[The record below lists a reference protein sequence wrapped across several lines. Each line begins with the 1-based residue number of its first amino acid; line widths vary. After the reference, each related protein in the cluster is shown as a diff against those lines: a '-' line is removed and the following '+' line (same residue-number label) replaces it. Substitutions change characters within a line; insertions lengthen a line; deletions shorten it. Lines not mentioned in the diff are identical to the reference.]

1 MDGES
6 ALLTAVTEALITTLS
21 YTETQCNIE
30 FDEIPPASVGDF
42 YVAVM
47 PGGSRPGPR
56 NNTSGGILD
65 EYIDIDIA
73 VIQRA
78 PKLPRDRSRQLLI
91 TALSGINARHRQ
103 ILAAFGQF
111 NYTVMNA
118 ATALLDNAEG
128 FVEPLYWAG
137 NESKA
142 RIVSGEYFK
151 GQSEEE
157 FAGLVRVAHYRGA
170 RRIQHIGISGGL
182 T

>member
-1 MDGES
+1 MDSET
-6 ALLTAVTEALITTLS
+6 ALLTAVLDALMTTLG
-21 YTETQCNIE
+21 YTESQCNIE
-30 FDEIPPASVGDF
+30 FDEIPPASVGDY

-56 NNTSGGILD
+56 NNTCGGILD
-65 EYIDIDIA
+65 EYVDIDIA

-78 PKLPRDRSRQLLI
+78 PRLPRDRSRQILI
-91 TALSGINARHRQ
+91 TALQGINAQHRQ

-111 NYTVMNA
+111 NYTVLNA
-118 ATALLDNAEG
+118 ANELLGNADG
-128 FVEPLYWAG
+128 FVEALYWAG
-137 NESKA
+137 NEPKA

-151 GQSEEE
+151 GQVEEE
-157 FAGLVRVAHYRGA
+157 FAGLVRIAHYRGA